1 MLFSLKVDFANRHI
15 GGGVL
20 GGGHVQV
27 GGMKKE
33 LTCVE
38 LPHCVLGKT
47 FKISNMTCKANL
59 DFLFHSFCPL
69 KNHSSWSFG

>member
-27 GGMKKE
+27 CGMKKE

-47 FKISNMTCKANL
+47 
-59 DFLFHSFCPL
+59 
-69 KNHSSWSFG
+69 